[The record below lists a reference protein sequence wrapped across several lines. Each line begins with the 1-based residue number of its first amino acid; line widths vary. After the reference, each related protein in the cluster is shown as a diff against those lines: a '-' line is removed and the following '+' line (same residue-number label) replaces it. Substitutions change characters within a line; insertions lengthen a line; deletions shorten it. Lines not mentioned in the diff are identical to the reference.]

1 MENRFKFEPH
11 PIEKAINEQSRGLV
25 AVDGLERGIKRKC
38 LTKQQIWV
46 PRKRI
51 ENIMVD
57 MVDELRAREKAN
69 HSNRKKSRK
78 RRRRRG
84 PRVLSVRYTD

>member
-1 MENRFKFEPH
+1 MEDRLKTQTH

-25 AVDGLERGIKRKC
+25 AVDGLEKGIRGKC

-51 ENIMVD
+51 ENIMVE
-57 MVDELRAREKAN
+57 MVDELKAWEKAKAG
-69 HSNRKKSRK
+69 NRKKPRK

-84 PRVLSVRYTD
+84 PRVLSVHFTN